1 MPEPNSIV
9 QRLAEPDHRV
19 LDVTWSAGVVHL
31 YLNSTEVLSLSPA
44 AADWLGRNASSCA
57 AGRCRRSK
65 SGPVTEGISMDIERA
80 LKDQGERQDAV
91 ERAVEVTRLS
101 MSVRAHRLEKPSCI
115 PQRLSSKKTS
125 RGAVRR
131 AGAKPSSKKTTRWT
145 RMIRITMRR
154 RNSSATRRTTTRFT
168 ESRSV
173 RHAIRDRKDLGEYPT
188 CVR

>member
-1 MPEPNSIV
+1 
-9 QRLAEPDHRV
+9 
-19 LDVTWSAGVVHL
+19 
-31 YLNSTEVLSLSPA
+31 
-44 AADWLGRNASSCA
+44 
-57 AGRCRRSK
+57 
-65 SGPVTEGISMDIERA
+65 MDIERA

-145 RMIRITMRR
+145 RMIRD
-154 RNSSATRRTTTRFT
+154 NDEAPQL
-168 ESRSV
+168 V
-173 RHAIRDRKDLGEYPT
+173 GYPSYYDPFHGIAL
-188 CVR
+188 CEACNPGPEGPW